1 MKYQD
6 LKIRDSLRI
15 LILGVLF
22 AAGFLALLLD
32 RTSAEPFF
40 NSIDIPRAHN
50 EFYWIARRV
59 GLNGSCV
66 PRRNRAVSRDNSGAE
81 CAIYPED
88 QNKLA
93 AKFIGNGQLLLF
105 RPNLE
110 IHSGA
115 AHEASRRQLKPETL
129 L

>member
-50 EFYWIARRV
+50 EFYWIALGV
-59 GLNGSCV
+59 LGLMAAASLGVTAQYLVTTPEQNARYILKTKTNLPPSLLET
-66 PRRNRAVSRDNSGAE
+66 DNSYYSVPTWKY
-81 CAIYPED
+81 I
-88 QNKLA
+88 LA
-93 AKFIGNGQLLLF
+93 RLTKRAGGN
-105 RPNLE
+105 
-110 IHSGA
+110 
-115 AHEASRRQLKPETL
+115 
-129 L
+129 